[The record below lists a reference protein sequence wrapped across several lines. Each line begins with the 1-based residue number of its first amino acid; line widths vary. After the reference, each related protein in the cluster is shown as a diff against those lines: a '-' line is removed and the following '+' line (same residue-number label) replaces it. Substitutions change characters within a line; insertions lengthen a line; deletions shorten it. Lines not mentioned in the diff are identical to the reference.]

1 MITKL
6 RGFTKTVVSLI
17 MLTASILTIG
27 LISYQVFSP
36 QGRIFQS
43 LSELWN
49 EYPLALLALAALLF
63 LAKGWIS
70 NYHPGQ
76 RLSNVLVYAT
86 VIIGILLGLQYLL

>member
-6 RGFTKTVVSLI
+6 RGFTKTVFSIV
-17 MLTASILTIG
+17 MLTASILTIAI
-27 LISYQVFSP
+27 ISYQVFSP

-43 LSELWN
+43 LSQLWN
-49 EYPLALLALAALLF
+49 QYPLVLLALAALLF

-76 RLSNVLVYAT
+76 RLTNVLVYAT
-86 VIIGILLGLQYLL
+86 VIVGILLGLQYLL

>member
-17 MLTASILTIG
+17 MLTASILTIAI
-27 LISYQVFSP
+27 ISYQVFSP

>member
-6 RGFTKTVVSLI
+6 HGFTKTVVSLI
-17 MLTASILTIG
+17 MLTASILTIAI
-27 LISYQVFSP
+27 ISYQVFSP

-43 LSELWN
+43 LSALWN

-70 NYHPGQ
+70 NYHPGKH
-76 RLSNVLVYAT
+76 LSNVLVYAT
-86 VIIGILLGLQYLL
+86 VIVGILLGLQYLL